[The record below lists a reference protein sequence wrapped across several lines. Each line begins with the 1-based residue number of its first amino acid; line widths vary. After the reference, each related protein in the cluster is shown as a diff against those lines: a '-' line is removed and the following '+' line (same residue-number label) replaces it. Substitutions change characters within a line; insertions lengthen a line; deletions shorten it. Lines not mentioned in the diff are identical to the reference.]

1 MEPHAIL
8 NEVWSTS
15 KDTVSR
21 FIIRFTELVTINFP
35 LNNPQQA
42 SGSVLKHLSKI
53 KVNDD
58 QKRYYF

>member
-35 LNNPQQA
+35 EKA
-42 SGSVLKHLSKI
+42 SDSVLKQLSKI
-53 KVNDD
+53 KTYDD